1 MKLYF
6 CVGCRQLHY
15 DEDYSESDG
24 DLLIYHHDKFFKS
37 VEDVKKT
44 FKEKS
49 SALVLED
56 GHGN

>member
-15 DEDYSESDG
+15 DEDFNEVDG
-24 DLLIYHHDKFFKS
+24 DLLIHNHDKFFKS

-44 FKEKS
+44 FKEKVVT
-49 SALVLED
+49 LVLE
-56 GHGN
+56 N